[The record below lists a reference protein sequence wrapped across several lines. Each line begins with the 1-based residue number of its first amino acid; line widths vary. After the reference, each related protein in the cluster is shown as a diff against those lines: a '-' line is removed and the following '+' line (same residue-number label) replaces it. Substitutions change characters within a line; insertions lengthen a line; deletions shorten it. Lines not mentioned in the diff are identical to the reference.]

1 MLLTGCSAGGLA
13 TYLHAD
19 HVGAHLRKAAPALRR
34 FKAAPDAGFFLMQPN
49 AEGLPVYPDQMR
61 EIFRLSN
68 ASGGVNAACIA
79 AQKEGEE
86 FRCNFAE
93 NNYPHLFSTF
103 DTDGLDTGIFVINS
117 ALDSYQTSCILQ
129 AEPVIPGGTH
139 TGFGNGNCSSSPSFS
154 AGCRGKELEHAC
166 NASDFRLLAGYERK
180 FLETVHGAG
189 SYTAD
194 VRLPRVL
201 ACASSSFATPLCAA
215 GQGNGAF
222 TYSCHTHCAGSGQ
235 GFADIKMA
243 DHQGNRVTMR
253 EAVGRWWRAPATT
266 KAEVNNYQPCIWS
279 GPDEKPC
286 CVAPPP

>member
-13 TYLHAD
+13 TYLHTD

-166 NASDFRLLAGYERK
+166 NASGFRLLAGYERK

-215 GQGNGAF
+215 AAGQRGVHLQLSHALRRQRARICRHQDDRPPGQPRDD
-222 TYSCHTHCAGSGQ
+222 AGGGRPVVARPGDDQ
-235 GFADIKMA
+235 GGGE
-243 DHQGNRVTMR
+243 QLP
-253 EAVGRWWRAPATT
+253 AVHLERA
-266 KAEVNNYQPCIWS
+266 
-279 GPDEKPC
+279 
-286 CVAPPP
+286 